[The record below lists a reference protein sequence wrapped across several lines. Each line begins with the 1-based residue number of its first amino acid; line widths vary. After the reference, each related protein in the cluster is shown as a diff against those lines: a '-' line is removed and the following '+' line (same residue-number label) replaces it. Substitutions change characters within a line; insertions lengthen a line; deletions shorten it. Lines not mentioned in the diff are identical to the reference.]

1 MIKSNYLILS
11 GLYFD
16 FNNDLTEIENV
27 KELFEKQNILDL
39 YGFDKMKT
47 IIKEKFSKYKNINFV
62 YLPKNIESLESGVF
76 SECKIQSLDLSQY
89 MNLKIIGFFA
99 FENNQIKQLKLP
111 KNINNIYDFAFFK
124 NQIEILDLSNYIK
137 LKSIN
142 NLAFDDNS
150 IKQLKLPKNIE
161 ILGNFAFSRNQI
173 EILDLSNCIKLKNI
187 EKHAFEENPL
197 NEIKI
202 LGDIELKYDLDDHNI
217 WNRFVKYYNKNNKKS
232 GDYKLENDE
241 WQWYPL

>member
-76 SECKIQSLDLSQY
+76 SECKIQSLDLSR
-89 MNLKIIGFFA
+89 
-99 FENNQIKQLKLP
+99 
-111 KNINNIYDFAFFK
+111 
-124 NQIEILDLSNYIK
+124 YIK
-137 LKSIN
+137 LKNIKEY
-142 NLAFDDNS
+142 AFFENQ
-150 IKQLKLPKNIE
+150 IKYLKLPKNIE
-161 ILGNFAFSRNQI
+161 II
-173 EILDLSNCIKLKNI
+173 IL
-187 EKHAFEENPL
+187 
-197 NEIKI
+197 
-202 LGDIELKYDLDDHNI
+202 
-217 WNRFVKYYNKNNKKS
+217 YNNS
-232 GDYKLENDE
+232 AGFC
-241 WQWYPL
+241 